1 MKGIF
6 KWVIQFVVALFSI
19 LLISGAP
26 LLITGFQQGKLLW
39 KEYIETLQFHVKS
52 LWNFRDLSVDY
63 YIGRGEVRQVPVFP
77 QLLENISYSLQL
89 LFLALAAA
97 IIFALIG
104 TFITM
109 LLSEKLRSRVKL
121 VFYFLES
128 FPDILIILLAQLSI
142 VIIFQQTGVLVSK
155 IAAIGDDRIYWLP
168 VLCLMI
174 LPMIQLYRLSMLT
187 FEAEERQMYVEL
199 AKSLGF
205 SKVFILFLHILRNA
219 IISVFFQSKK
229 TMWFMLSNLF
239 ILELMFNI
247 PGIMYYMFE
256 NLSGILFL
264 VTVLSFFLPVF
275 LLYSLGEWYFL
286 RRMNRGGAAL

>member
-52 LWNFRDLSVDY
+52 LWNFRELSVDY

-77 QLLENISYSLQL
+77 QLFENISYSLQL

-109 LLSEKLRSRVKL
+109 LLSEKSRSRVKL

>member
-1 MKGIF
+1 MKGIL
-6 KWVIQFVVALFSI
+6 KWVIQLVVALFSI

-26 LLITGFQQGKLLW
+26 LLITGFQQGELLW

-63 YIGRGEVRQVPVFP
+63 YFGRGEVRQVPVFP

-128 FPDILIILLAQLSI
+128 LPDILIILLAQLSI
-142 VIIFQQTGVLVSK
+142 VIVFQQTGVLVSK
-155 IAAIGDDRIYWLP
+155 IAAIGGDRIYWLP

-174 LPMIQLYRLSMLT
+174 LPMIQLYRLSVLT

-286 RRMNRGGAAL
+286 RRINRGGATL

>member
-6 KWVIQFVVALFSI
+6 KWVLQLVVALFSI

-205 SKVFILFLHILRNA
+205 SKVFVLFLHILRNA

-286 RRMNRGGAAL
+286 RRMNRGGATL

>member
-1 MKGIF
+1 MKGF
-6 KWVIQFVVALFSI
+6 LRWFIQFVVALISI
-19 LLISGAP
+19 LLISGTP
-26 LLITGFQQGKLLW
+26 LLIGGFQKGEFLW
-39 KEYIETLQFHVKS
+39 KEYIETIQFHVKS
-52 LWNFRDLSVDY
+52 LLNFRELTVDY
-63 YIGRGEVRQVPVFP
+63 YVGRGEMRQVPVFP
-77 QLLENISYSLQL
+77 RLLENIEYSLQL
-89 LFLALAAA
+89 LFLALLAS
-97 IIFALIG
+97 IIIALVG

-109 LLSEKLRSRVKL
+109 MLNQKARSRVKM

-128 FPDILIILLAQLSI
+128 LPDILIILLAQLTV
-142 VIIFQQTGVLVSK
+142 VIIFKQTGFLVSK

-187 FEAEERQMYVEL
+187 FESEERQMYVEL
-199 AKSLGF
+199 ARSLGF
-205 SKVFILFLHILRNA
+205 GKAFILIMHVFRNA

-247 PGIMYYMFE
+247 PGVMLYMSE

-264 VTVLSFFLPVF
+264 VTVLSFFLPIF
-275 LLYSLGEWYFL
+275 LLYSLGEWYFI
-286 RRMNRGGAAL
+286 RRINKGGASL

>member
-6 KWVIQFVVALFSI
+6 KWVIQLVVALFSI

-26 LLITGFQQGKLLW
+26 LLITGFQQGELLW

-63 YIGRGEVRQVPVFP
+63 YFGRGEVRQVPVFP
-77 QLLENISYSLQL
+77 QLLDNISYSLQL

-128 FPDILIILLAQLSI
+128 LPDILIILLAQLSI
-142 VIIFQQTGVLVSK
+142 VIVFQQTGVLVSK
-155 IAAIGDDRIYWLP
+155 IAAIGGDRIYWLP

-174 LPMIQLYRLSMLT
+174 LPMIQLYRLSVLT

-275 LLYSLGEWYFL
+275 ILYSLGEWYFL
-286 RRMNRGGAAL
+286 RRMNRGGATL

>member
-26 LLITGFQQGKLLW
+26 LLITGFQQGELLW

-52 LWNFRDLSVDY
+52 LWNFRELSVDY
-63 YIGRGEVRQVPVFP
+63 YIGRGEVRQVSVFP
-77 QLLENISYSLQL
+77 QLFENISYSLQL

-97 IIFALIG
+97 IIFMLIG

-109 LLSEKLRSRVKL
+109 LLSEKSRSRVKL
-121 VFYFLES
+121 FLYFLES

-205 SKVFILFLHILRNA
+205 SKAFILFLHILRNA

-286 RRMNRGGAAL
+286 RRMNRGGATL

>member
-6 KWVIQFVVALFSI
+6 KWMIQFVVALISI

-26 LLITGFQQGKLLW
+26 QLITGFQKGELLW
-39 KEYIETLQFHVKS
+39 KEYIETLQFHVNS
-52 LWNFRDLSVDY
+52 LWHFRDLTVDY
-63 YIGRGEVRQVPVFP
+63 YIGRGEVRKVPVFP
-77 QLLENISYSLQL
+77 QLFENISYSLEL

-97 IIFALIG
+97 VLVALIG

-109 LLSEKLRSRVKL
+109 LFSDKIRSRVKL

-128 FPDILIILLAQLSI
+128 FPDILIILLAQLLI
-142 VIIFQQTGVLVSK
+142 VNIFQKTGVLVSK
-155 IAAIGDDRIYWLP
+155 IAVIGDDKIYWLP

-187 FEAEERQMYVEL
+187 FEEEERQMYVEL

-205 SKVFILFLHILRNA
+205 GKVFILFFHILRNA

-247 PGIMYYMFE
+247 PGIMYYMFQ
-256 NLSGILFL
+256 NMSGILFL

-275 LLYSLGEWYFL
+275 LLYSLGEWYFM
-286 RRMNRGGAAL
+286 RRLNRGGAAL